1 MPIELSTRPVRTQRP
16 TRKARGSKASNRI
29 MTALYNELVR
39 ICGPMVRDMESL
51 IPWLESN
58 PEPLLAM
65 NALQEQRYT
74 WQRVLGPSIR
84 GIVSRWAH
92 AVSQEDRIK
101 LQKSLAKAL
110 GVQIATIFDDEVMKE
125 TIDMMSAQAVHL
137 ISTIPDVYYAK
148 VQQAVFDSYQQE
160 RLPEG
165 RSLLQEIK
173 EIGKLT
179 YERAKLISVDQTQKM
194 HCVVTQTR
202 QTSLG
207 IEEYIWRTAND
218 QRVVG
223 NPTGLYPEG
232 NSKHMN
238 HYVRNGKKYRW
249 DDPPPDGHPG
259 WPIRCRC
266 HAEPVID
273 YNKLKLV

>member
-1 MPIELSTRPVRTQRP
+1 
-16 TRKARGSKASNRI
+16 
-29 MTALYNELVR
+29 MTALYNELTRV
-39 ICGPMVRDMESL
+39 CGPMIRDMEAL
-51 IPWLESN
+51 IPWLENN
-58 PEPLLAM
+58 PGPLVTM

-84 GIVSRWAH
+84 GIVGRWAY

-110 GVQIATIFDDEVMKE
+110 GVEITTIFDDEVTKE

-137 ISTIPDVYYAK
+137 ISTIPDVYYSK
-148 VQQAVFDSYQQE
+148 VQQAVFESYQQE

-165 RSLLQEIK
+165 RSLLQEIR

-207 IEEYIWRTAND
+207 IEEYFWRTAND

-232 NSKHMN
+232 NPKHMN
-238 HYVRNGKKYRW
+238 HYIRNGKKYRW

-266 HAEPVID
+266 YAEPVID
-273 YNKLKLV
+273 YSKLKLV